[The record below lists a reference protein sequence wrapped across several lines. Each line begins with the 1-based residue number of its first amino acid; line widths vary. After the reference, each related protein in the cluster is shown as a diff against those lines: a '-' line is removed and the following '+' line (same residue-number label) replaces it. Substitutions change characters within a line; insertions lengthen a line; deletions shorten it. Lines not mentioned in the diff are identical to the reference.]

1 MIAFTERLS
10 GRVHICVNESE
21 HMWNTFVL
29 PAVLPI
35 AGNPP

>member
-1 MIAFTERLS
+1 MNIFTIALCSIKSVAIPVGSRDWY
-10 GRVHICVNESE
+10 
-21 HMWNTFVL
+21 ML